1 MSTRWYDCLT
11 KFDVLSVRQ
20 YNTPMKHVRNRL
32 KQLSLE
38 HGARRGCYYG
48 VRQIARESGASRTVV
63 DRLMR
68 DELRRLPLDDLARL
82 CVWLNC
88 KPGDLLKLEEED

>member
-1 MSTRWYDCLT
+1 
-11 KFDVLSVRQ
+11 
-20 YNTPMKHVRNRL
+20 MKHVRNRL
-32 KQLSLE
+32 KQLAMERSAADL
-38 HGARRGCYYG
+38 RYYG

-68 DELRRLPLDDLARL
+68 NELRRLPMEDLARL

-88 KPGDLLKLEEED
+88 EPGDLLKLEEED

>member
-1 MSTRWYDCLT
+1 MLP
-11 KFDVLSVRQ
+11 VRQ

-32 KQLSLE
+32 KQLALE
-38 HGARRGCYYG
+38 RGAADLCYYG

-68 DELRRLPLDDLARL
+68 NELRRLPMEDLARL
-82 CVWLNC
+82 CVWLGC
-88 KPGDLLKLEEED
+88 EPGDLLKLEED